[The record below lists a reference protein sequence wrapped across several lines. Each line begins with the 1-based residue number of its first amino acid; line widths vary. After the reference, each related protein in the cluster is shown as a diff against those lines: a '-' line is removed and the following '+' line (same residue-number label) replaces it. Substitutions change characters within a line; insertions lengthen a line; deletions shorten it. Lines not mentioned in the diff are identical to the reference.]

1 MVLKEIHQ
9 CQATILSQTVHW
21 KYAEILLEIIV
32 YEKGVSNSSNE
43 CS

>member
-1 MVLKEIHQ
+1 
-9 CQATILSQTVHW
+9 VHW
-21 KYAEILLEIIV
+21 KYVEILLEKIV